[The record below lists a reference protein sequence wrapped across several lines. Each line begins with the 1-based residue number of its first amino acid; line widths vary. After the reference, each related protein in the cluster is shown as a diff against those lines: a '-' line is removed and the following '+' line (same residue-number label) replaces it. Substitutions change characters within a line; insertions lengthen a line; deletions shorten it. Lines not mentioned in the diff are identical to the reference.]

1 MGIPDRS
8 SGAIIGRLLLGAG
21 RWVRGRF
28 GLVGDDDDV
37 FSLAVDED
45 VGAECGL
52 DKRKNMSPDVRS
64 YSASLYVRCTVSK
77 SALNRTDFFMVGK
90 DVVSCT

>member
-1 MGIPDRS
+1 M
-8 SGAIIGRLLLGAG
+8 LLGAG